1 VAAHGATIGGVAAA
15 GPAVGGALTGW
26 FGWQSVFYV
35 NVPLGVV
42 ALLGTH
48 LWLRE
53 SRDPRVRR
61 ADS

>member
-1 VAAHGATIGGVAAA
+1 MAAYGATIGGVY
-15 GPAVGGALTGW
+15 AVGGALTSW

-35 NVPLGVV
+35 NVSLGVV